1 MKKNIRRFLAAFL
14 AVVLVYGCCS
24 AAASAATADTVRQF
38 GKEGGYLAIGDSISR
53 GCGAEGFY
61 IGRNGETL
69 PDGEGQYG
77 EYDMRNVQ
85 GCVPYQIAQAVGC
98 TAPMD
103 MTDQSA
109 TYWPFT
115 YPGMTTAVTLD
126 LLGVEDNFKDE
137 KLRYAYYKDMLE
149 YFGYEGSFDHVISPG
164 GPCDF
169 P

>member
-1 MKKNIRRFLAAFL
+1 MKNTNTFRSVL
-14 AVVLVYGCCS
+14 AVVLACVI
-24 AAASAATADTVRQF
+24 AASCCTGAFAATEKTVRQY

-61 IGRNGETL
+61 IGKNGEYL
-69 PDGEGQYG
+69 PEGEGQYG
-77 EYDMRNVQ
+77 EYEMRNVQ
-85 GCVPYQIAQAVGC
+85 GCVPYQVAQAVGC

-126 LLGVEDNFKDE
+126 L
-137 KLRYAYYKDMLE
+137 
-149 YFGYEGSFDHVISPG
+149 
-164 GPCDF
+164 
-169 P
+169 